1 MLNVEIFNMSNID
14 TTHIDFDKSYMIP
27 QKEKDK
33 DADALFSF
41 CSFIIKIWLSI
52 HWFAYLQF

>member
-41 CSFIIKIWLSI
+41 CSFIIKI
-52 HWFAYLQF
+52 